1 MVGGG
6 IGARGGAKRVLHTC
20 PFRSAHV
27 SGHVTPV
34 HSEAH
39 ASACKGGWSSTEG
52 CWRGCVSG
60 ASARPDY
67 CPTTEAEC
75 SSILRQAVV
84 LLKTNN
90 SSGYSHVFPVK
101 GQKPLQAKP
110 YIRPKVQRSLGSFH
124 TAEEAAMAVVSHALG
139 ILPTPPTPPARNRRG
154 EGRRPRDRRK
164 KRPAAEAADVQV
176 RYECAIGSEDED
188 GVQWYE

>member
-1 MVGGG
+1 ME
-6 IGARGGAKRVLHTC
+6 LT
-20 PFRSAHV
+20 
-27 SGHVTPV
+27 
-34 HSEAH
+34 
-39 ASACKGGWSSTEG
+39 TEG
-52 CWRGCVSG
+52 
-60 ASARPDY
+60 AALLARLRELPDGHL
-67 CPTTEAEC
+67 PPDFSPQSEEEFSLLLIEAV
-75 SSILRQAVV
+75 Q

-139 ILPTPPTPPARNRRG
+139 ILPTPPTPLARNHRG

-164 KRPAAEAADVQV
+164 RRPAAEAADVQV